1 MQSAAVSCVML
12 QVEAG
17 CLGDHALFRD
27 VEVERLRWFLLPS
40 EATRH
45 LTGSLQAT
53 PTATPPFQ
61 PRSYDSGELLEPP
74 HAPGKMQDT
83 AQACGG
89 ERNGS
94 LNLVI
99 EQQNG
104 TETTQQNGTETTQQ
118 NVLETAAGG
127 VSRGEHKFGCQ
138 SVPADNSGME
148 WKPKFHHPPKNIL
161 KPTIEVCVQCPFMVD

>member
-45 LTGSLQAT
+45 LTGSSQAT
-53 PTATPPFQ
+53 PTATHPFQ
-61 PRSYDSGELLEPP
+61 PRSYDSGELLHPLNTPP
-74 HAPGKMQDT
+74 HAPGKMADT
-83 AQACGG
+83 VQACGDKG
-89 ERNGS
+89 NGS

-104 TETTQQNGTETTQQ
+104 TESTQQ

-127 VSRGEHKFGCQ
+127 VSRGEHKSGCQ
-138 SVPADNSGME
+138 SIPADNSGME

-161 KPTIEVCVQCPFMVD
+161 KPTIEVCVQCPYMVA